1 MQKEEMGIGKR
12 IRQKREELGMSLQ
25 DVATKLD
32 VNKTSVMRWEKGE
45 TGKIKLP
52 VVEKLAQVLSTTP
65 EYLMGWESS
74 VQEISPYRP
83 GHKIPILGRIS
94 AGLPLYAQEQ
104 IEGYTVTDLNG
115 GDEYFA
121 LRVTGDSMN
130 AARINDGDL
139 LIVKKQEAVDN
150 GDIAIVSVD
159 GESATVKR
167 FFRTDHTVT
176 LMPQSFNPVHQM
188 QVYDLR
194 NTDIR
199 IIGKVVKVEFTV

>member
-199 IIGKVVKVEFTV
+199 VIGKVVKVEFTL

>member
-1 MQKEEMGIGKR
+1 
-12 IRQKREELGMSLQ
+12 
-25 DVATKLD
+25 
-32 VNKTSVMRWEKGE
+32 
-45 TGKIKLP
+45 
-52 VVEKLAQVLSTTP
+52 
-65 EYLMGWESS
+65 
-74 VQEISPYRP
+74 
-83 GHKIPILGRIS
+83 
-94 AGLPLYAQEQ
+94 
-104 IEGYTVTDLNG
+104 
-115 GDEYFA
+115 
-121 LRVTGDSMN
+121 MN

-199 IIGKVVKVEFTV
+199 IIGKVVKVEFTL

>member
-199 IIGKVVKVEFTV
+199 IIGKVVKVEFTL